1 VKHTRRKD
9 HSVSCLC
16 EQGLSYFRAA
26 CI

>member
-16 EQGLSYFRAA
+16 EQDLSYFRAA